1 MKHLDV
7 PYDTLQSVSSTE
19 VLPPNIV
26 LVRLRDPH
34 VNVHSGNSPP
44 TSYVAAM
51 SASRRVSA
59 TLVHRSVGVGG
70 SSVCARVRGLLLSA

>member
-70 SSVCARVRGLLLSA
+70 SSVPE